1 MIVGLVVVVVSINQ
15 LHWQVGMWDVL
26 GFVIALALGGFLIYC
41 FWLMVASVAFWA
53 IRLND
58 FFMVF
63 QAIYSAGRWPVSIY
77 PDWLRIGLTFLVPVA
92 FAVTVPAE
100 ALTGRLT
107 AMTMLGAFAMTVL
120 FAGLARLVWTSGV
133 RHYSGASA

>member
-1 MIVGLVVVVVSINQ
+1 ML
-15 LHWQVGMWDVL
+15 
-26 GFVIALALGGFLIYC
+26 YC
-41 FWLMVASVAFWA
+41 FWVILSSIAFWVTR
-53 IRLND
+53 INEVVQ
-58 FFMVF
+58 VF
-63 QAIYSAGRWPVSIY
+63 QAIYAAGRWPVGIY

-107 AMTMLGAFAMTVL
+107 PVTLLGAFIVTVL
-120 FAGLARLVWTSGV
+120 FGGLARLIWSLGV